1 MAYFPMFIDMEG
13 KRVLAVGAGNVGARR
28 IQTLLKFGAQV
39 TAVAP
44 ESRYLEE
51 TPEAVWL
58 KGTYEEYRE
67 ALLTE
72 ERPFFLVLA
81 ATGDRNTDRLA
92 VEDGRAMGAF
102 VNAASDRSLSDF
114 YFPGTAMAGEVT
126 AGVVAG
132 GKNHRLA
139 RIAAEALRE
148 LFEEKGPVW
157 ELESGSGGRAEAG
170 AGEQT
175 GKTETEEPALKER
188 ELYRQENLE
197 KPEQKQRGGSGQ
209 MEHRTGGRAIRIGS
223 RDSLLAVRQSELV
236 MEAVRRSFPGTELEL
251 VTMKTTGDRILGK
264 ALDKIGGKGLFVKE
278 LDLALLEGRSDLSV
292 HSLKDMPM
300 DVPREL
306 PILAYSPRED
316 ERDVLILRKGLS
328 ALPERPVIGTG
339 SRRRAIQ
346 AARLYPDAVF
356 KGVRGNI
363 HTRLRKLD
371 EGEYDALI
379 LAAAGI
385 RRMGLS
391 DRISRFFSVD
401 EIIPPAGQGILAV
414 QGRQGED
421 WPFLA
426 AVHSPE
432 SQVMALAE
440 RSFVRALNGGC
451 SSPVAACASLEGG
464 ISGRLVLRGFF
475 CEETGGRQAAGAI
488 EGQAAEAKE
497 LGIRLAERLRR
508 QAAQED
514 GIRGE

>member
-44 ESRYLEE
+44 KSRYLEQ
-51 TPEAVWL
+51 TPEVVWL

-148 LFEEKGPVW
+148 LFEEKGPLW
-157 ELESGSGGRAEAG
+157 ELESGSGGGLGSSVPADKTLGLDSEEKG
-170 AGEQT
+170 AGPSQE
-175 GKTETEEPALKER
+175 GKPRKL
-188 ELYRQENLE
+188 
-197 KPEQKQRGGSGQ
+197 EQKQRGGSGQ

-300 DVPREL
+300 DVPEEL

-316 ERDVLILRKGLS
+316 ERDVLILREGLS

-339 SRRRAIQ
+339 SRRRSVQ
-346 AARLYPDAVF
+346 ASRLYPDAVF

-414 QGRQGED
+414 QGRRGED
-421 WPFLA
+421 WPFLD
-426 AVHSPE
+426 AVRSPE
-432 SQVMALAE
+432 SEAMALAE

-475 CEETGGRQAAGAI
+475 CEEAGGRQAAGAI

-497 LGIRLAERLRR
+497 LGIRLAERLQR
-508 QAAQED
+508 QAAKED